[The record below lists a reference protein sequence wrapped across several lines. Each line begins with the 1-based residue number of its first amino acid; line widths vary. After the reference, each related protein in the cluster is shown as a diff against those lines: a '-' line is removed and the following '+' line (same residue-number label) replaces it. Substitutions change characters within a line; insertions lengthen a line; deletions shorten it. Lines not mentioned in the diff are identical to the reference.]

1 LEGKP
6 ILEDV
11 ALSRH
16 GRLNDLIQNLD
27 QFQHRVYMDPSVYRQ
42 HVHRPQLEE
51 LLERI
56 VSGAAVIADLDN
68 TRPERHDQIIA
79 GLNNLRQALQDLLT
93 EYERNVRKNSKKE
106 NLKKLAQFK
115 NFEMFNPAFQ

>member
-1 LEGKP
+1 MS
-6 ILEDV
+6 
-11 ALSRH
+11 LSRH
-16 GRLNDLIQNLD
+16 GRLNDLIRNLD
-27 QFQHRVYMDPSVYRQ
+27 EFQHKVYMDPSVYRQ

-93 EYERNVRKNSKKE
+93 EYEKNVGWGQRRRVKRVSPSFCPIPVFPNGI
-106 NLKKLAQFK
+106 
-115 NFEMFNPAFQ
+115 